1 MQPVQNWHS
10 LFLNFDLAKFGKAG
24 IEIILEW
31 MKLLLFWNNYFF
43 PLSVLPTITDWAEE
57 SEPAFIK
64 ELGYILNSDCGY
76 YNLKGHTCMNTD
88 CN

>member
-1 MQPVQNWHS
+1 MQPGQDWHS

-43 PLSVLPTITDWAEE
+43 PPFCFAITDWAEE
-57 SEPAFIK
+57 SEPVFIK

-76 YNLKGHTCMNTD
+76 YNLMGHTYMNTD